1 MPVER
6 VSRSFKDISMTF
18 EVNPLNNDLI
28 VLRNETAIAR
38 SIRNL
43 VSTIIG
49 EAPYSNKGCK
59 VYNLLFE
66 QMSPITESILE
77 SEVSEVINLYEPRVN
92 LESVVTTA
100 DYDNNT
106 YDLVITYTIVGID
119 AQTQQLTL
127 VLETVR

>member
-1 MPVER
+1 M
-6 VSRSFKDISMTF
+6 SF

-28 VLRNETAIAR
+28 VLKNETTIAR

-49 EAPYSNKGCK
+49 EAPYSDKGCN

-66 QMSPITESILE
+66 QMSPITESLLE
-77 SEVSEVINLYEPRVN
+77 SEVSETINRFEPRVN
-92 LESVVTTA
+92 LESVVATA

-106 YDLVITYTIVGID
+106 YNLVVTYTIVGID
-119 AQTQQLTL
+119 VPTQQLTL